1 MRHNRPRDAGGKP
14 VTISDTDQLP
24 ALADLAGSA
33 LALWDVPESAR
44 LRLINLSENA
54 TYLVEAAGGYRSVLR
69 LHREGY
75 HSRRAI
81 ECELAWMTALDS
93 DGGVATPRPLA
104 GRDGALIQSHG
115 TSALAPRHLVMFEWL
130 EGAEPDP
137 DDDLVEPFRQLGGI
151 AARAHLHVTGWQLPN
166 GFERLIW
173 DDESVFG
180 PAPNWGDWRDGPGVD
195 ARLREVLEAA
205 EKLVRDRLAAYGRG
219 AARYGLIH
227 ADMRLANL
235 LIDGGDTRLIDFD
248 DCGFGWFMYD
258 FAAGISFMEEHPQ
271 VPALREAWL
280 DGYRAVRP
288 LAREDEVEIDSFI
301 MLRRMALLAWT
312 GTHAGTDL
320 ARSQA
325 PHFAA
330 GTARLAEAYLARFA

>member
-1 MRHNRPRDAGGKP
+1 M
-14 VTISDTDQLP
+14 P

-33 LALWDVPESAR
+33 LALWEVPEGAR
-44 LRLINLSENA
+44 LQLINLSENA

-81 ECELAWMTALDS
+81 ECELAIAGH
-93 DGGVATPRPLA
+93 DGK
-104 GRDGALIQSHG
+104 LIQSQG
-115 TSALAPRHLVMFEWL
+115 TSALVPRHLVMFEWL
-130 EGAEPDP
+130 DGVEPDP

-151 AARAHLHVTGWQLPN
+151 AARAHLHVTGWQLPD
-166 GFERLIW
+166 GFERLVW

-180 PAPNWGDWRDGPGVD
+180 PSPNWGDWRDGPGVD
-195 ARLREVLEAA
+195 ARVREVLEAA
-205 EKLVRDRLAAYGRG
+205 ETLVRDRLTAYGRG

-288 LAREDEVEIDSFI
+288 LDGEDEVEIDSFI

-312 GTHAGTDL
+312 GSHAGTDL